1 MAESFKYIGKDLVH
15 PRVWEKARG
24 EALFAADLIPE
35 NCLTLKALRSV
46 HHHAEIAS
54 IDVSAAEAIDG
65 VVRVFT
71 SADIPG
77 RNLVGIINKDHP
89 VLAEGKVRSKADA
102 VALVAAETEEAARAA
117 LAAIKVEWRELPAIL
132 NTDDALAPGAVN
144 IHEKGNVLFRRP
156 IKRGNVDDAFAK
168 AFHIVEKEYD
178 TPLIEH
184 CYMEPDAGYG
194 FIDDDDAL
202 AIVVCTQNTH
212 YDRGDV
218 AALMDL
224 PEEKVRIIQS
234 VTGGGFGSKLDLS
247 VQGLIAVAL
256 YHLRRPVAYRY
267 TREEAFL
274 ATGKRH
280 PIKIT
285 MKTAVDES
293 GRLTA
298 MRARLIC
305 DGGAYGSY
313 GIAVVTR
320 AAVHATGPY
329 EVPNVDI
336 EALEV
341 YTNHT
346 FRGAMR
352 GFGTPQAAFATETQL
367 DLHAEALGLDP
378 MELRLRNAL
387 KPGSTIGTG
396 QVVEN
401 GVGIRDCF
409 EAVKPHYH
417 KALEQWVKEP
427 PSGPTRRRGVGIGG
441 MWYGIGNT
449 AAQNPSTAQIELDL
463 DGGLTLF
470 TGAADIGQGSTLI
483 LTQLAGEILGL
494 SPDRFKVVSADTRYT
509 TNAGATSASRQT
521 YISGNAVC
529 QAASELADML
539 LTRAVDRLKVAK
551 EGLELVDGTVRAKD
565 DHGKCLTF
573 AQLAKSLHHLGLP
586 LKWSGY
592 FDPDTT
598 PLDDDGQGR
607 PYGAFAFACQMAQVE
622 VDVLTGEVEVL
633 RVVAAHDVGKAIS
646 PANLAGQICGGVAM
660 GMGYALL
667 EEFEPGKTESL
678 KDYHLVTAT
687 DMPEVLPIIVE
698 CHEPSGPF
706 GAKGIGEPALVPT
719 APAIINALYMALGER
734 IYRLPA
740 NLERVMEA
748 GRKAGWFDKADWQ

>member
-1 MAESFKYIGKDLVH
+1 MVESFKYIGQDLVH

-24 EALFAADLIPE
+24 EAIFAADMVPEGCLI
-35 NCLTLKALRSV
+35 LKAFRSER
-46 HHHAEIAS
+46 HHAEIVS
-54 IDVSAAEAIDG
+54 IDTSAAEAIDG
-65 VVRVFT
+65 VVRIFT
-71 SADIPG
+71 SANIPG
-77 RNLVGIINKDHP
+77 RNLMGIINKDHP
-89 VLAEGKVRSKADA
+89 VLAVGKVRSKADA
-102 VALVAAETEEAARAA
+102 VALVAAETEEAAQAA
-117 LAAIKVEWRELPAIL
+117 LTAIKVEWRDLQAIL
-132 NTDDALAPGAVN
+132 NTDDALAPDAEK
-144 IHEKGNVLFRRP
+144 IHEKGNVLFTRP
-156 IKRGNVDDAFAK
+156 IRRGNVEEAFAN
-168 AFHIVEKEYD
+168 AFHVVEREYD

-194 FIDDDDAL
+194 YIDEDDAL

-224 PEEKVRIIQS
+224 PEEKVRIIQA

-247 VQGLIAVAL
+247 VQGMIAVAL

-280 PIKIT
+280 PIKIK
-285 MKTAVDES
+285 MKTAVDEQ
-293 GRLTA
+293 GRLTS
-298 MRARLIC
+298 MQARFIA

-329 EVPNVDI
+329 EVPNVDL

-352 GFGTPQAAFATETQL
+352 GFGTPQAAFASETQL

-378 MELRLRNAL
+378 LEIRLRNAM
-387 KPGSTIGTG
+387 KSGTTICTG
-396 QVVEN
+396 QVVET
-401 GVGIRDCF
+401 GIGIRECL
-409 EAVKPHYH
+409 EAVKPHYQE
-417 KALEQWVKEP
+417 AMEQWVKEP
-427 PSGPTRRRGVGIGG
+427 PSLPTRRRGVGLGA

-449 AAQNPSTAQIELDL
+449 AAQNPSTAQIELGL

-483 LTQLAGEILGL
+483 LTQLAGEILGV
-494 SPDRFKVVSADTRYT
+494 SPDSFKVISADTRYT

-529 QAASELADML
+529 RAASELADML
-539 LTRAVDRLKVAK
+539 LTRAVDRLKVSK
-551 EGLELVDGTVRAKD
+551 ENLELTGGLVRAKD
-565 DHGKCLTF
+565 THDKCLTF

-586 LKWSGY
+586 LKWQGY

-598 PLDDDGQGR
+598 PLDEQGQGR
-607 PYGAFAFACQMAQVE
+607 PYGAYAFACQMAQLE
-622 VDVLTGEVEVL
+622 VDVLTGEVEVI
-633 RVVAAHDVGKAIS
+633 RVVAAHDVGRAIS
-646 PANLAGQICGGVAM
+646 PANLIGQICGGVAM

-687 DMPEVLPIIVE
+687 DMPEVLAIIVE
-698 CHEPSGPF
+698 CPEPSGPF
-706 GAKGIGEPALVPT
+706 GAKGIGEPTLVPT
-719 APAIINALYMALGER
+719 APAVINALYMALGER
-734 IYRLPA
+734 IYHLPA

-748 GRKAGWFDKADWQ
+748 SRKAGWYDKTDWY